1 MFKLNADTDEVRR
14 TGLERAIYKY
24 GIIICTCESSILL
37 HLKKR
42 DLIVSRLTLTTGQR
56 AYQVK
61 ARKGSTRMPLVI
73 LASVKYHTWDREM
86 HDLLAQVGL
95 QEKVVPVLVD
105 VFPEQE
111 KLKMHAA
118 LRLHGGLRF
127 AFAQA
132 THFTP
137 THVDFVVDN
146 LRSELIAV
154 KEQPHIKMFSKT
166 DFTKG
171 VVVAVPITQC
181 VPIFEK
187 LVMAAD

>member
-1 MFKLNADTDEVRR
+1 MFKLNADTDEARR

-111 KLKMHAA
+111 KLSHAF
-118 LRLHGGLRF
+118 HPDPCGLRGR
-127 AFAQA
+127 Q
-132 THFTP
+132 P
-137 THVDFVVDN
+137 TVGAHCGEGTTAHKNV
-146 LRSELIAV
+146 
-154 KEQPHIKMFSKT
+154 Q
-166 DFTKG
+166 
-171 VVVAVPITQC
+171 
-181 VPIFEK
+181 
-187 LVMAAD
+187 